1 MGGFACS
8 GNQLLLGLF
17 RGTLLYNKECTALIS
32 CLFHASYPLNVDF
45 KTQYRVLDP
54 QALPQDLLSTHH
66 LTVFRLTPGCPRVIS
81 VLQPSKP
88 QGLEGPTPL
97 LPPPFTLSAG
107 VDLPLNQCQRGREAG
122 PLFGSG
128 PSIND
133 NHFGEKGQRA
143 TVPHSVIP
151 LPSPICDHPSL
162 PPHLPS
168 GAYYGGLR
176 FKGQPCGRQNNGSTR
191 YVHVLIPR
199 ACEYVR

>member
-32 CLFHASYPLNVDF
+32 CLFHASCPLNVDF
-45 KTQYRVLDP
+45 KTQSRVLDP
-54 QALPQDLLSTHH
+54 QALPQDLLSTHR

-81 VLQPSKP
+81 VLQPSQP

-97 LPPPFTLSAG
+97 PPPPFTLSAR
-107 VDLPLNQCQRGREAG
+107 VDLSLNQCQRGREAG

-151 LPSPICDHPSL
+151 LPSPICDRSHEG
-162 PPHLPS
+162 HT
-168 GAYYGGLR
+168 LR
-176 FKGQPCGRQNNGSTR
+176 VTALREAQSYSFCQVIG
-191 YVHVLIPR
+191 
-199 ACEYVR
+199 